1 MIHLS
6 ACRRDGFTLIEISI
20 VVAIMAVLAAAV
32 LPLFSSSTDDAKDC
46 VVRHNLQVLR
56 LQIELYKLDH
66 KGGLPDGSSNLSQM
80 TTATDADGNTGLS
93 STQFRLGPYLVE
105 IPANPYSGSAKV
117 RLFAGTGAPTASNV
131 PDAGWIYQPATGA
144 IWCDDPVVITK
155 Y

>member
-1 MIHLS
+1 MIHFAAS
-6 ACRRDGFTLIEISI
+6 RRNGFTLIEISI

-32 LPLFSSSTDDAKDC
+32 LPHFSSSTDDAKDC

-66 KGGLPDGSSNLSQM
+66 KGGVPDGSGNLAQM
-80 TTATDADGNTGLS
+80 TTATDADGNMGLS
-93 STQFRLGPYLVE
+93 GAVFRFGPYLVE
-105 IPANPYSGSAKV
+105 IAANPYTGSAKV
-117 RLFAGTGAPTASNV
+117 RLFTGTGTPTASNA

-144 IWCDDPVVITK
+144 IWCDDPVNISK